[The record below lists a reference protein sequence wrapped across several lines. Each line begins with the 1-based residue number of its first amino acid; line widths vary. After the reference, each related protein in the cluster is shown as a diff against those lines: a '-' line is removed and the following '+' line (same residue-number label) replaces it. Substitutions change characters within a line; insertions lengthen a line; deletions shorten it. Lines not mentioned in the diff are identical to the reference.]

1 MTATVAGTANST
13 GLSTTVGFTIAK
25 ATLPG
30 GGEEPGG
37 GTVPEGGLSK
47 FDTVAMYDGEGHT
60 IRTNEMRIAFAPYTS
75 GQEFASPF
83 RFAASSEGPWGELPT
98 VVTNVGV
105 TSVWY
110 KFTSANYQDFVHEA
124 KVTVTPRD
132 IAKATVANIPDQQ
145 HTGTAIKP
153 PVTVTEGNPTII
165 TSDDYTVAYSDN
177 IAIGQATVTLTGK
190 RNYTGTKTVHFMIKG
205 SSAAALKAEIAWKLL
220 KASGTYMAQ
229 LKVICTSGLTT
240 GISNLRFMF
249 ADRVSDGT
257 TFASLWDT
265 PKRAAKSTT
274 VSYSGDTYRYVD
286 LDASKITAE
295 NVAVTYGVSNL
306 AATSIP
312 TAERTIELYVR
323 KRVNPTTGKEEAAG
337 VDNFVGYVSW
347 TSGGETS
354 YLPVVAG
361 AQSVSLAKAALKA
374 PAPMKL
380 VAVNTALAVGS
391 VIAEGS
397 SPYCKLTEF
406 AVGDSEISGVVEV
419 GSVSDNGAEYPGK
432 LGPNAT
438 VTLLG
443 TNDLGL
449 DFKEICSVTT
459 DSVGR
464 FRLARPID
472 CQFFK
477 LKLAVEDVVE

>member
-1 MTATVAGTANST
+1 M
-13 GLSTTVGFTIAK
+13 
-25 ATLPG
+25 
-30 GGEEPGG
+30 
-37 GTVPEGGLSK
+37 
-47 FDTVAMYDGEGHT
+47 
-60 IRTNEMRIAFAPYTS
+60 
-75 GQEFASPF
+75 
-83 RFAASSEGPWGELPT
+83 SSSGPWGELPT

-132 IAKATVANIPDQQ
+132 IAKATVADIPDQE

-153 PVTVTEGNPTII
+153 PVTVIDGNPTII

-229 LKVICTSGLTT
+229 LKVTCTSGLTT

-295 NVAVTYGVSNL
+295 NVAVTYGISNL

-312 TAERTIELYVR
+312 TAERTVELYVR
-323 KRVNPTTGKEEAAG
+323 KRVNPTTGKEDAAE

-361 AQSVSLAKAALKA
+361 AQAVSLAKAALRA
-374 PAPMKL
+374 PAPMRL
-380 VAVNTALAVGS
+380 AAVNTALAVGS

-419 GSVSDNGAEYPGK
+419 GSVSGDGTEYPGK

-459 DSVGR
+459 DSAGR
-464 FRLARPID
+464 FRLVQPKD

-477 LKLAVEDVVE
+477 LKLAVEEVVE